1 MVTLILLLLRNTNLI
16 SFLKEIF
23 FCPKD
28 MIGLLLSNLGIFQLQ
43 EFVVWVFIDLPGVV
57 IWQHIHPSTLHSYW
71 EEGWQDS
78 NCLNHTAVLQ
88 LSHREIFI
96 FLKIPGKDLTG
107 SLWIISSLQ
116 NKAQNV
122 VLQQEIYHLC
132 VTLHQTSWFVWATWV
147 YYTRIA
153 GSFSLY

>member
-1 MVTLILLLLRNTNLI
+1 MSQKFNKTAG
-16 SFLKEIF
+16 IF
-23 FCPKD
+23 FKRD
-28 MIGLLLSNLGIFQLQ
+28 FLSWGHDRVVKINYLRILSIARVWCCLGFY
-43 EFVVWVFIDLPGVV
+43 IDLPGDV